1 MIKNKHYYKK
11 IVSTLMKTRKNI
23 IVFIVMVVKSNLV
36 QALINLSQT
45 SSYFLRD
52 IFKITD

>member
-1 MIKNKHYYKK
+1 MIKNKHHYKK